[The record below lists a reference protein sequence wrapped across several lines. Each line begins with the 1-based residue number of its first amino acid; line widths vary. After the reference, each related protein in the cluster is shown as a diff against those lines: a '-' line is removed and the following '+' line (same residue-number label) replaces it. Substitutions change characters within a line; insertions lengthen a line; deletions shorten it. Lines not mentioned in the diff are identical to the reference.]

1 MNRKRVL
8 ASFLGASMLIFGVLI
23 LFMNINLNHPFT
35 QVSSCS
41 NYPVLEPGNVVVVE
55 DTTFGDIEEGE
66 TVIYKE
72 SSNNMVVAH
81 QVISKS
87 ENSLQTQGEN
97 NPRQLEFE
105 KNVENSQV
113 WGTKG
118 LVIPINSG
126 SKCSA
131 K

>member
-1 MNRKRVL
+1 MDRKKAISSAFGGLILVL
-8 ASFLGASMLIFGVLI
+8 GILV
-23 LFMNINLNHPFT
+23 LFMNINLSHPFI

-41 NYPVLEPGNVVVVE
+41 NYPILEPGNMVIVK
-55 DTTFGDIEEGE
+55 DTGFEDIEEGD
-66 TVIYKE
+66 TVVYKE
-72 SSNNMVVAH
+72 SSKNLVVAH

-87 ENSLQTQGEN
+87 EKSLQTQGEN

-105 KNVENSQV
+105 KNVEKSQI

-126 SKCSA
+126 PKCSA
-131 K
+131 R